1 MKKKVV
7 RDVLMGMI
15 RRVDAAWI
23 LGVSLNASYFVR
35 NFYGLKVWSYDPS
48 ENDLTICVINDF
60 IRPTHI

>member
-1 MKKKVV
+1 
-7 RDVLMGMI
+7 MGMI

-48 ENDLTICVINDF
+48 KKTTSSFAL
-60 IRPTHI
+60 